1 MAKLVTFALIFL
13 GICLMTITF
22 VKLFKMNK
30 HKYREVFN
38 ITKADDLRTH
48 FVMDNPNGDGT
59 DPTMSMVDYSYMF
72 PRDSNK
78 AIIPNVNGDTTWGE
92 IPDNPVLITDDSDGG
107 IIIKLA
113 DKVENGVVGAP
124 RLMSRKLYR
133 GGLFIFDI
141 EHCPIGCGV
150 WPAIWLNGF
159 VGEKDQYHEKK
170 GTDLYNDGM
179 EKLVSSTISKKDG
192 ALINTTISKEDFV
205 HTCSSAEES
214 LLGEPNP
221 NLTEYMG
228 KNIYLASWPSG
239 GEFDIFEQTNFSDT
253 NLVSIHSGPLCEV
266 MNGYD
271 NNYMIQNLD
280 PEYSKSGVR
289 SACGATYWPGQSLDP
304 TIPASYGL
312 GPYSGCKNN
321 ASKVGEVGGDTSK
334 LPNGA
339 TRYNC
344 PQNAAVSAGN
354 SQIIAPNGS
363 FGEVFNQN
371 GGGVYA
377 LQWTPKDRVNVWWW
391 PRSLYSEK
399 KLKKSGGPL
408 SKHPNPSKWPEKMK
422 PNVKNS
428 NTKVEEKI
436 LIASYILN
444 NKNSLSAGCDFNY
457 QGIIINIAL
466 GGGWGGSSMPKYCNV
481 DGKSEWG
488 DYITKC
494 YNSSPEKAIQQGKGI
509 DPDTGCF
516 DGGMSSEFRGIH
528 APPVFYKKAY
538 FKIRQIKVL
547 QNSQTDDN
555 IW

>member
-1 MAKLVTFALIFL
+1 MSKLIMIIFL
-13 GICLMTITF
+13 IIGIFLILN
-22 VKLFKMNK
+22 VYLFKKN
-30 HKYREVFN
+30 HKYREVFKVTN
-38 ITKADDLRTH
+38 ANDLRKH
-48 FVMDNPNGDGT
+48 FIMDNPNGDGT
-59 DPTMSMVDYSYMF
+59 DPTMSMVDYAYMF

-78 AIIPNVNGDTTWGE
+78 AIIPNVNGDTTWAE
-92 IPDNPVLITDDSDGG
+92 IPQNPVLIKDDTNGG

-159 VGEKDQYHEKK
+159 VGGKDQYHEKK
-170 GTDLYNDGM
+170 GTDLYKEGM
-179 EKLVSSTISKKDG
+179 KKLASSTISKEGFD
-192 ALINTTISKEDFV
+192 
-205 HTCSSAEES
+205 HTCSGPEES
-214 LLGEPNP
+214 LLGDKPDP

-228 KNIYLASWPSG
+228 KNIYLATWPSG

-266 MNGYD
+266 TNGYD

-280 PEYSKSGVR
+280 PEYSKSGTR

-304 TIPASYGL
+304 TVPASYGL
-312 GPYSGCKNN
+312 GPYSGCKNDAN
-321 ASKVGEVGGDTSK
+321 KVGEVGGDSTK

-339 TRYNC
+339 SRYNC
-344 PQNAAVSAGN
+344 PNIAAVNAGN
-354 SQIIAPNGS
+354 TQIIAPNGS

-391 PRSLYSEK
+391 PNSLYSRK
-399 KLKKSGGPL
+399 KLKSSGGPL
-408 SKHPNPSKWPEKMK
+408 SKHPNPNKWPEKMK
-422 PNVKNS
+422 PNVANS
-428 NTKVEEKI
+428 NTKAEQKI

-466 GGGWGGSSMPKYCNV
+466 GGGWGGSSMPQYCSVN
-481 DGKSEWG
+481 GKSEWR

-494 YNSSPEKAIQQGKGI
+494 FNASPENAIKQGKGV
-509 DPDTGCF
+509 DSVTGCF
-516 DGGMSSEFRGIH
+516 DGGMSSEFRGKH
-528 APPVFYKKAY
+528 ADPVFYSEAY
-538 FKIRQIKVL
+538 FKIREIKVL
-547 QNSQTDDN
+547 QSKTDDN

>member
-1 MAKLVTFALIFL
+1 MKILIIVIFLLL
-13 GICLMTITF
+13 GICLIINL
-22 VKLFKMNK
+22 VSLFNKK
-30 HKYREVFN
+30 HKYREVFKVTN
-38 ITKADDLRTH
+38 ASDLRTH
-48 FVMDNPNGDGT
+48 FVMDNPNGDGS

-72 PRDSNK
+72 PRDINK

-92 IPDNPVLITDDSDGG
+92 IPSNPVLIKDDIDGG

-113 DKVENGVVGAP
+113 DKLENGVVGAP

-141 EHCPIGCGV
+141 AHCPIGCGV

-159 VGEKDQYHEKK
+159 VGGKDQYHEKK
-170 GTDLYNDGM
+170 GTDLYNEGM
-179 EKLVSSTISKKDG
+179 KKLVKSTISKE
-192 ALINTTISKEDFV
+192 NFN
-205 HTCSSAEES
+205 HTCSGPEES
-214 LLGEPNP
+214 LLGDKPEP

-228 KNIYLASWPSG
+228 KNIYLATWPSG

-266 MNGYD
+266 TNGYD

-280 PEYSKSGVR
+280 PDYSKSGAR

-304 TIPASYGL
+304 SIPSAYGL

-321 ASKVGEVGGDTSK
+321 ASKVGDVGGDSTK
-334 LPNGA
+334 LPNG
-339 TRYNC
+339 TSRYNC
-344 PQNAAVSAGN
+344 PQNAAVNAGN
-354 SQIIAPNGS
+354 TQIIAPSGS

-391 PRSLYSEK
+391 PNNLYSRR
-399 KLKKSGGPL
+399 KLKSSGGPL
-408 SKHPNPSKWPEKMK
+408 SKHPNPTKWPEKMK
-422 PNVKNS
+422 PNVANS
-428 NTKVEEKI
+428 NTKAEQKI

-466 GGGWGGSSMPKYCNV
+466 GGGWGGSSMPKYCSVN
-481 DGKSEWG
+481 GKSEWG
-488 DYITKC
+488 DYIPKC
-494 YNSSPEKAIQQGKGI
+494 FNASSEKAINQGKGV

-516 DGGMSSEFRGIH
+516 DGGMSSEFRGSH
-528 APPVFYKKAY
+528 AKPVFYSEAY

-547 QNSQTDDN
+547 QSKMDDN